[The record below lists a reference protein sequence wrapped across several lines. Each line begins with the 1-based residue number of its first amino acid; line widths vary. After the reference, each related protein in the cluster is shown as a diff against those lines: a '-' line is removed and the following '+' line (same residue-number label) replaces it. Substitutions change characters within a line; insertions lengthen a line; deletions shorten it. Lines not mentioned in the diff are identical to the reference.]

1 MAERINI
8 TIPNA
13 LSERLQAV
21 KGRLNVSKICQ
32 QAIEKAVT
40 TEEINTED
48 IPGRD
53 KLVKRLRM
61 EREESIKGWKETGIT
76 DGKQDAQELS
86 YKEFQALEDD
96 GEISEEIRDWVKER
110 HFEYYERPN
119 EESYFEGWLEG
130 AFSVWDDIKDEVEAD
145 FMSNTGS

>member
-1 MAERINI
+1 VYIGKGEATVAERINI

-40 TEEINTED
+40 LEEINTKD

-53 KLVKRLRM
+53 KLIKRLRM
-61 EREESIKGWKETGIT
+61 EKEESIKGWKETGFT
-76 DGKQDAQELS
+76 DGKQDAQKLS
-86 YKEFQALEDD
+86 YDDFQMLEND
-96 GEISEEIRDWVKER
+96 GEIPEETRDWVKEN

-119 EESYFEGWLEG
+119 EESYFEGWIEAVL
-130 AFSVWDDIKDEVEAD
+130 SVWNDIKNEV
-145 FMSNTGS
+145 